1 MNKPLPIPGAG
12 LCERN
17 NIEKALK
24 LASES
29 SPAFSYVPP
38 PQRWDALSPLTVA
51 ERSEVYSLVKA
62 SISPTK
68 QKAPDSWHE
77 RQGFLSGR
85 VARMKTTGEVCEIPI
100 IEHDQPRERV
110 PHGAPGAF
118 CITEARAWAD
128 EFRIRTQV
136 DPTTKQLP
144 PDNTG
149 PRISHYLSDRGLAA
163 LTDSAAYVSAV
174 TDSGFT
180 TFVTLTF
187 SDESRARLDSG
198 DTSIQREASRCFD
211 AWAKMYQRGMAREGI
226 PGNGNAE
233 TVKANYS
240 GLGRSGRSYR
250 GVKAAGPYS
259 PINFK
264 YDGQLQYLWV
274 VEVPDNEAGE
284 PNPHLHVLMRWAV
297 DYEQFDGWASRLE
310 SAWGQGFAHLEK
322 IKNKKSAGAYI
333 AKAIGYL
340 CKAQGKSDQG
350 EVRGNR
356 YGISASARAPGWELM
371 TKTQIDCMGQ
381 LIADVFDHLTVKH
394 GPDYQDRKRLNRIK
408 QKQTEDAKAYK
419 AKTGTK
425 RVPDWMARQQKK
437 INDKLD
443 AVRERLNDLPVRC
456 NRYQVIL
463 KSREA
468 FVDFTA
474 WATNPGFKAWVA
486 PWLPE
491 KPSGVAFDPGRDYK
505 AEQGHFFKA
514 LRKRFQWAKMKRQ
527 ALTIDQLFDIDDQHQ
542 RNKNHWPQLEDWA
555 CYSHFEQ
562 TA

>member
-1 MNKPLPIPGAG
+1 LKKPLPIPGAG
-12 LCERN
+12 HCERK

-38 PQRWDALSPLTVA
+38 PARWDAPRVLTVA
-51 ERSEVYSLVKA
+51 ERSDVYSLVKA

-85 VARMKTTGEVCEIPI
+85 VARMKATGEVCEIPI
-100 IEHDQPRERV
+100 TEHDQRREQV
-110 PHGAPGAF
+110 PHGAGGAF
-118 CITEARAWAD
+118 CITESRAWAE

-149 PRISHYLSDRGLAA
+149 PRMSDYLSDRGLTA

-174 TDSGFT
+174 AGGFT

-187 SDESRARLDSG
+187 TDEARERLESG

-211 AWAKMYQRGMAREGI
+211 AWSKMYQRGMARQGI
-226 PGNGNAE
+226 PGNADD
-233 TVKANYS
+233 
-240 GLGRSGRSYR
+240 
-250 GVKAAGPYS
+250 
-259 PINFK
+259 FK
-264 YDGQLQYLWV
+264 YLWV

-297 DYEQFDGWASRLE
+297 DYEQFEGWAGRLE

-322 IKNKKSAGAYI
+322 IKNGKSAGAYI

-350 EVRGNR
+350 TVRGNR
-356 YGISASARAPGWELM
+356 YGISAGARAPGWEVL
-371 TKTQIDCMGQ
+371 TKSQIDCMGQ
-381 LIADVFDHLTVKH
+381 LISDVYDHLTVKH
-394 GPDYQDRKRLNRIK
+394 GPDYRERQKLNRIK

-437 INDKLD
+437 INDKLEV
-443 AVRERLNDLPVRC
+443 VRERLNALPVRC

-468 FVDFTA
+468 FVDFNA

-486 PWLPE
+486 PWLPI
-491 KPSGVAFDPGRDYK
+491 KPSGVAYEPGRDYK
-505 AEQGHFFKA
+505 QSQNHYHQLLK
-514 LRKRFQWAKMKRQ
+514 KRFQWAKIKRQ
-527 ALTIDQLFDIDDQHQ
+527 AVSDELNATIEACHAAGRDLVAELEGWASYQ
-542 RNKNHWPQLEDWA
+542 QLERV
-555 CYSHFEQ
+555 Q
-562 TA
+562 